1 MALDFAI
8 DLVSQQYKD
17 AIFNRGSLELTCTL
31 IKSKLPV
38 IAQELDDILSNKPIL
53 SPQFNA
59 QNIHQD
65 RFYVSL
71 NARQVRCI
79 VETLIEIINGP
90 NDDNTQG
97 MSVLA
102 KSLFDE
108 WMKLATAMML
118 ELNREE

>member
-17 AIFNRGSLELTCTL
+17 TIFNRGSLELTCTL
-31 IKSKLPV
+31 IKSKLPD

-53 SPQFNA
+53 STQFTA
-59 QNIHQD
+59 ENIHQD
-65 RFYVSL
+65 RFYVPL
-71 NARQVRCI
+71 NSRKVRYI
-79 VETLIEIINGP
+79 VEVLLEIINGP
-90 NDDNTQG
+90 NDDSTQG

-102 KSLFDE
+102 KSLFEE

-118 ELNREE
+118 ELNREK

>member
-31 IKSKLPV
+31 IKSKLPG

-53 SPQFNA
+53 SPQFSA

-102 KSLFDE
+102 KSLFEE

-118 ELNREE
+118 ELNREK